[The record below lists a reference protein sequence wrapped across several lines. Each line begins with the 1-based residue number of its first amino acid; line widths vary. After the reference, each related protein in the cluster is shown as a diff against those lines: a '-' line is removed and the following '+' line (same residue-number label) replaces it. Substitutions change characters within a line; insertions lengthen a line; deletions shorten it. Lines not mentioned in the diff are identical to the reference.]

1 MEWKPGTQT
10 VCGVE
15 ILPEQ
20 RTPLVEALLRV
31 IDQLV
36 ATNEE
41 LRRTNEQ
48 LRTTV
53 QQQQLRIDQ
62 LEEEVRRLKGL
73 PDKPKRKPSPSP
85 LNDPSRPPSASGEKQ
100 EKPNTPDGKRPGS
113 AKRSKTPDL
122 VIHKNVPL
130 PLEGLP
136 DGTRFLGYLDFTVQ
150 DLLFQPH
157 NTRYRRGRYQLPD
170 GTIVTAPLPQDVK
183 SHFGPTLRQYALY
196 QHFHNHVTQP
206 LLHEEL
212 LELGVDISAG
222 QVNRLLTEGHEA
234 FHQEKDSLLPA
245 ARAVSAYLQTDDTSA
260 KHRGKGGHTLHIGND
275 LFASF
280 FTTDTKSRVNFLKIL
295 LTPHQGYLFND
306 DALFYL
312 ECFELPQ
319 TLRARLKADTG
330 WLYEDDKSWEAR
342 LDAWEIR
349 SAEHR
354 RLLTESALWANLLA
368 HDLYSDLVLVSDDA
382 AQFKLLTFLHALCWV
397 HMERHVAQLIPLNAD
412 QRAAHEAT
420 RDAIWDYYQRLK
432 AYRESPTPAR
442 RTRLETDFDRL
453 FLKETGWPE
462 LNEVLR
468 KIHGKKSELLL
479 VLEHPEIPL
488 HNNLSENDI
497 RQYVK
502 KRKISAGT
510 RSDAGR
516 RCRDTFLSLKTTC
529 RKLGITFW
537 RYLQDRIHGL
547 HDIPPLA
554 DLIRRKAADLA
565 NP

>member
-1 MEWKPGTQT
+1 MERNPGIQT
-10 VCGVE
+10 VCGIE
-15 ILPEQ
+15 IRLEE
-20 RTPLVEALLRV
+20 RTPLVEALVRV
-31 IDQLV
+31 IEQLQ
-36 ATNEE
+36 AA
-41 LRRTNEQ
+41 NEQ
-48 LRTTV
+48 LRMTV
-53 QQQQLRIDQ
+53 QQQQVRIEQ
-62 LEEEVRRLKGL
+62 LEDEVRRLKGL
-73 PDKPKRKPSPSP
+73 PDQPKRKPGPSP
-85 LNDPSRPPSASGEKQ
+85 LNDPNGPPSAAGEK
-100 EKPNTPDGKRPGS
+100 KKKTKTPNGKRPGS
-113 AKRSKTPDL
+113 AKRSKTRDL
-122 VIHKNVPL
+122 KIHETVPL
-130 PLEGLP
+130 LPNVLP
-136 DGTRFLGYLDFTVQ
+136 DGARFLGYLDFTVQ
-150 DLLFQPH
+150 DLRIEPH

-170 GTIVTAPLPQDVK
+170 GTIVTAPLPEGVT
-183 SHFGPTLRQYALY
+183 SHFGPTLRQYVLY

-222 QVNRLLTEGHEA
+222 QINRLLTEGHEA
-234 FHQEKDSLLPA
+234 FDREKDSLLPA
-245 ARAVSAYLQTDDTSA
+245 AREVSAYLQTDDTSA
-260 KHRGKGGHTLHIGND
+260 RHRGKGGHTLHIGND

-295 LTPHQGYLFND
+295 LSPHQGYLFND

-312 ECFELPQ
+312 ECFEFPQ
-319 TLRARLKADTG
+319 KHLARLQAATG
-330 WLYEDDKSWEAR
+330 SLYQDDESWETQ
-342 LDAWEIR
+342 LDAWEIS

-368 HDLYSDLVLVSDDA
+368 HDLYSDLVFVSDDA
-382 AQFKLLTFLHALCWV
+382 AQFKLLAFLHALCWV
-397 HMERHVAQLIPLNAD
+397 HMERHVAQLIGLTAE
-412 QRAAHEAT
+412 QRAAQEAV
-420 RDAIWDYYQRLK
+420 RDAIWEYYQQLK
-432 AYRESPTPAR
+432 AYRESPTPALR
-442 RTRLETDFDRL
+442 GRLETDFDQL

-479 VLEHPEIPL
+479 VLDHPEIPL

-547 HDIPPLA
+547 HNIPPLA
-554 DLIRRKAADLA
+554 DLIRRKAAELA

>member
-1 MEWKPGTQT
+1 MERKPDTQT

-15 ILPEQ
+15 IPAEQ

-31 IDQLV
+31 IDQLL
-36 ATNEE
+36 A
-41 LRRTNEQ
+41 TNEQ

-53 QQQQLRIDQ
+53 EQQQRRIEQ
-62 LEEEVRRLKGL
+62 LEDEVRRLKGS
-73 PDKPKRKPSPSP
+73 PDPPKRKPQRSP
-85 LNDPSRPPSASGEKQ
+85 LNDPSGPPSASGEKK
-100 EKPNTPDGKRPGS
+100 KPNTPDGKRPGS

-122 VIHKNVPL
+122 IIHEDVPL
-130 PLEGLP
+130 LLDDLP

-150 DLLFQPH
+150 DLRVEPH

-170 GTIVTAPLPQDVK
+170 GTIVTAVLPRDVN

-212 LELGVDISAG
+212 LELGMDISAG
-222 QVNRLLTEGHEA
+222 QINRLLTEGHEA

-245 ARAVSAYLQTDDTSA
+245 AREVSAYLHTDDTSA

-295 LTPHQGYLFND
+295 LSPHQGYLFND

-312 ECFELPQ
+312 ECFELPPK
-319 TLRARLKADTG
+319 LRARLKAGTG
-330 WLYEDDKSWEAR
+330 WLYEDDASWEAR

-354 RLLTESALWANLLA
+354 RLLTEGALWANLLA

-382 AQFKLLTFLHALCWV
+382 AQFKLLAFLHALCWV
-397 HMERHVAQLIPLNAD
+397 HMERHVARLIPLNAAE
-412 QRAAHEAT
+412 RAAHEAV
-420 RDAIWDYYQRLK
+420 RDAIWEYYQRLK
-432 AYRESPTPAR
+432 AYRESPTPKQRA
-442 RTRLETDFDRL
+442 RLEKNFDQL
-453 FLKETGWPE
+453 FLKETGWSE
-462 LNEVLR
+462 LDEALQ

-479 VLEHPEIPL
+479 VLDHPEIPL

-529 RKLGITFW
+529 RKVGVTFW
-537 RYLQDRIHGL
+537 RYLQDRIHDL
-547 HDIPPLA
+547 HEIPPLA
-554 DLIRRKAADLA
+554 DLIRRKAANLA

>member
-1 MEWKPGTQT
+1 MEWKPDTQT
-10 VCGVE
+10 ICGVE
-15 ILPEQ
+15 IRPEQ
-20 RTPLVEALLRV
+20 RTPLVDSLLRV
-31 IDQLV
+31 IEQLLV
-36 ATNEE
+36 A
-41 LRRTNEQ
+41 NEQ
-48 LRTTV
+48 LLVANKQLQATV
-53 QQQQLRIDQ
+53 QQQHLRIDQ

-73 PDKPKRKPSPSP
+73 PDKPKRKPGPSP
-85 LNDPSRPPSASGEKQ
+85 LNDPSGPPSASGQTKKE
-100 EKPNTPDGKRPGS
+100 PNTPGGKRPGS
-113 AKRSKTPDL
+113 AKRSKTRDL
-122 VIHKNVPL
+122 IIHEDVPL
-130 PLEGLP
+130 LLDDLP
-136 DGTRFLGYLDFTVQ
+136 DGNRFLGYLDFTIQ
-150 DLLFQPH
+150 DLVLGPH

-170 GTIVTAPLPQDVK
+170 GTIVTAALPRDVT
-183 SHFGPTLRQYALY
+183 SHFGSTLRQYALY

-212 LELGVDISAG
+212 RELGVDISAG

-234 FHQEKDSLLPA
+234 FYQEKDSLLPA
-245 ARAVSAYLQTDDTSA
+245 AREASAYLQTDDTSA
-260 KHRGKGGHTLHIGND
+260 RHRGKGGHTLHIGND

-295 LTPHQGYLFND
+295 LTPHQGYLFNG

-319 TLRARLKADTG
+319 KLLARLASDTG
-330 WLYEDDKSWEAR
+330 WLYEDDASWEAR
-342 LDAWEIR
+342 LDEWKIT

-354 RLLTESALWANLLA
+354 RLLTEAALWANLLA
-368 HDLYSDLVLVSDDA
+368 HDLYNDLVFVSDDA
-382 AQFKLLTFLHALCWV
+382 AQFKLLAFLHALCWV
-397 HMERHVAQLIPLNAD
+397 HMERHVAQLIPLTDD
-412 QRAAHEAT
+412 QRAAHEAA
-420 RDAIWDYYQRLK
+420 RDAIWTYYQRLK

-442 RTRLETDFDRL
+442 CTRLETDFDRL
-453 FLKETGWPE
+453 FLKETGWGE
-462 LNEVLR
+462 LDKVLR

-479 VLEHPEIPL
+479 VLVHPEIPL

-537 RYLQDRIHGL
+537 RYLQDRIQGL

-554 DLIRRKAADLA
+554 ELIRRKAAELA

>member
-1 MEWKPGTQT
+1 MARKPGTET
-10 VCGVE
+10 VFGVE
-15 ILPEQ
+15 IPAEQ

-31 IDQLV
+31 IGQLQ
-36 ATNEE
+36 AS
-41 LRRTNEQ
+41 NEQ
-48 LRTTV
+48 QQAMIEQQQATI
-53 QQQQLRIDQ
+53 QQQQLRIEQ

-85 LNDPSRPPSASGEKQ
+85 LNDPSGPPSASGEKK
-100 EKPNTPDGKRPGS
+100 KPNALDGKRPGS
-113 AKRSKTPDL
+113 AKRSKTRNL
-122 VIHKNVPL
+122 FIHATVPL
-130 PLEGLP
+130 PLDGLP
-136 DGTRFLGYLDFTVQ
+136 DGTKFLGYHDFTVQ
-150 DLLFQPH
+150 DLLVEPH

-170 GTIVTAPLPQDVK
+170 GQIIAASLPRDVT
-183 SHFGPTLRQYALY
+183 SHFGPTLRQYLLY

-212 LELGVDISAG
+212 RELGVDISAG

-245 ARAVSAYLQTDDTSA
+245 AREVSTYLQTDDTSA

-295 LTPHQGYLFND
+295 LSPHQGYLFNN

-312 ECFELPQ
+312 ECFEVPQ
-319 TLRARLKADTG
+319 KLLAQLKSETG
-330 WLYEDDKSWEAR
+330 WFYDDDASWEAQ
-342 LDAWEIR
+342 LDSWKIK
-349 SAEHR
+349 SAELR
-354 RLLTESALWANLLA
+354 RLVTEGALWANLLA
-368 HDLYSDLVLVSDDA
+368 HDLYSDLVLISDDA
-382 AQFKLLTFLHALCWV
+382 AQFKLLAFLHALCWV
-397 HMERHVAQLIPLNAD
+397 HMERHVAQLIPLTD
-412 QRAAHEAT
+412 KQRAAHEAV
-420 RDAIWDYYQRLK
+420 RDAIWGYYQRLK
-432 AYRESPTPAR
+432 AYRDSPTPTR
-442 RTRLETDFDRL
+442 RTRLENDFDRL
-453 FLKETGWPE
+453 FLTKSGWSE
-462 LNEVLR
+462 LDEALR

-479 VLEHPEIPL
+479 VLDHPEIPL

-529 RKLGITFW
+529 RKLGVTFW
-537 RYLQDRIHGL
+537 QYLRDRIRNL
-547 HDIPPLA
+547 HEVPPLA
-554 DLIRRKAADLA
+554 ELIRQAAA
-565 NP
+565 AATA

>member
-1 MEWKPGTQT
+1 MAGTPGSQT
-10 VCGVE
+10 VCGIE
-15 ILPEQ
+15 ILTEQ

-31 IDQLV
+31 VEELL
-36 ATNEE
+36 ATNEQ
-41 LRRTNEQ
+41 LRTANEQ

-53 QQQQLRIDQ
+53 QQQQLRIEQ
-62 LEEEVRRLKGL
+62 LEDEVRRLKSL
-73 PDKPKRKPSPSP
+73 PDKPKRKPGPSP
-85 LNDPSRPPSASGEKQ
+85 LNDPSGPPSSACGEKK
-100 EKPNTPDGKRPGS
+100 KPNTPDGKRPGS
-113 AKRSKTPDL
+113 AKRAKTREL
-122 VIHKNVPL
+122 KIHNNVPL
-130 PLEGLP
+130 PLSDLP

-150 DLLFQPH
+150 DLLIGPH
-157 NTRYRRGRYQLPD
+157 NTRYHRGRYQLPD
-170 GTIVTAPLPQDVK
+170 GTIVTTPLPRDVK
-183 SHFGPTLRQYALY
+183 SHFGPTLRQFALY

-212 LELGVDISAG
+212 RELGVDISAG

-234 FHQEKDSLLPA
+234 FYQEKDSLLPA

-312 ECFELPQ
+312 ECFEVPQ
-319 TLRARLKADTG
+319 KLLARLKVDTG
-330 WLYEDDKSWEAR
+330 WLYEDDESWEAQ

-349 SAEHR
+349 SADQR
-354 RLLTESALWANLLA
+354 RLLTEGALWANLLA
-368 HDLYSDLVLVSDDA
+368 HDLYSDLVFVSDDA
-382 AQFKLLTFLHALCWV
+382 AQFKLLAFLHALCWV

-412 QRAAHEAT
+412 QRAAHEAA

-442 RTRLETDFDRL
+442 RARLETDFDRL

-462 LNEVLR
+462 LNTELQ

-479 VLEHPEIPL
+479 VLDHPEIPL

-537 RYLQDRIHGL
+537 CYLQDRIHGL
-547 HDIPPLA
+547 NDVPPLA
-554 DLIRRKAADLA
+554 DLIRRKATERAS
-565 NP
+565 P